1 MPQKFRISDVRR
13 FPSTDL
19 ARRGEFDTI
28 ITYQLVDTGQTYFIT
43 IPKDPPSESDIKEA
57 VGKDIVKRSALIG
70 KEFEV

>member
-13 FPSTDL
+13 FPSADL

-28 ITYQLVDTGQTYFIT
+28 ITYQIIDTGQVYFVT
-43 IPKDPPSESDIKEA
+43 IPKDPPSESDIKAA
-57 VGKDIVKRSALIG
+57 VGKDIAARSALIG